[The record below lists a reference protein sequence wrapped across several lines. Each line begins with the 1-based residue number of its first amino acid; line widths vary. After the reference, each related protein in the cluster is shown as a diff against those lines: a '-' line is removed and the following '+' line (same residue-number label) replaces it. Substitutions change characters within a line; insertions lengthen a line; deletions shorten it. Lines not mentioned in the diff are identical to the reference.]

1 MFDSTLVHVSSKTEE
16 SVNKIVV
23 PTDLSMGSSLQ
34 QRLAAV
40 MLGPG
45 FSMFTVSLPMARLP
59 QVVVLVAVSSLQNN
73 LSNLSWPAREQTRE
87 RAGPRRGL
95 CRLLPP
101 VG

>member
-1 MFDSTLVHVSSKTEE
+1 MSPLRLNE

-23 PTDLSMGSSLQ
+23 PTDISMGSSLH
-34 QRLAAV
+34 QRLEAV

-45 FSMFTVSLPMARLP
+45 ISMFTVSLPMARLP
-59 QVVVLVAVSSLQNN
+59 RVVAVLVAVSPLQNN
-73 LSNLSWPAREQTRE
+73 LSNLSWPARDETRE

>member
-1 MFDSTLVHVSSKTEE
+1 M
-16 SVNKIVV
+16 
-23 PTDLSMGSSLQ
+23 PTDISMGSSLH
-34 QRLAAV
+34 QRLEAV

-45 FSMFTVSLPMARLP
+45 ISMFTVSLPMARLP
-59 QVVVLVAVSSLQNN
+59 RVVVVLVAVSPLQNN
-73 LSNLSWPAREQTRE
+73 LSNLSWPARDETRE

>member
-1 MFDSTLVHVSSKTEE
+1 
-16 SVNKIVV
+16 
-23 PTDLSMGSSLQ
+23 MGSSLH
-34 QRLAAV
+34 QRLEAE

-45 FSMFTVSLPMARLP
+45 ISMFTVSLPIARLP
-59 QVVVLVAVSSLQNN
+59 QVVVVLVAVSPLQNN
-73 LSNLSWPAREQTRE
+73 LSNLSWPARDETRE